1 MYSESSSLTLG
12 TWVILIWSPL
22 LKLWIA
28 DVCLGVLTTDK
39 LWLLP
44 STSTHYY
51 SECSKVARVGY
62 AAVYNREKCLFLK
75 LTLNCVVSLLAGAS
89 FCLVLLESDWLS
101 RVGWWSCAL
110 ASSLSP
116 LHWRTSSSCWND
128 EVYLEKKKKKGS
140 AWCCRGQCHLPEA
153 VPPPGHPAVLTAA
166 YAPVD
171 LEGHSAQSLTRFVS
185 HVLCRTC

>member
-1 MYSESSSLTLG
+1 MQYLFWKSVFRELQPDSWNMGYSHMITS
-12 TWVILIWSPL
+12 
-22 LKLWIA
+22 LKLWIT
-28 DVCLGVLTTDK
+28 DVCLGALTTDK

-128 EVYLEKKKKKGS
+128 EVYLEKKKKKALHGAVEDS
-140 AWCCRGQCHLPEA
+140 AICLK
-153 VPPPGHPAVLTAA
+153 
-166 YAPVD
+166 
-171 LEGHSAQSLTRFVS
+171 
-185 HVLCRTC
+185 LCRLPGIRLCSQLLMPRLT